1 MGTWRSATPRG
12 QFGAQAGGTIFTS
25 SRPVSPTHWLRGTG
39 FKKGTTLCQG
49 PSSPRAALVTLMRG
63 GGMGSVPQSP
73 PPPWYQSQGP
83 PHPGLSQTFVSSF
96 TQPGTKATKIEL
108 APHLH
113 DPSPRS
119 DEIYLHLHQAPTPGL
134 QLQVGLYTQ
143 LRNST
148 LPLLPPPQ
156 PCQRL
161 PLSSG
166 ALPSPWPWGD
176 TPISFFP

>member
-1 MGTWRSATPRG
+1 MGRRQEARFSPPVD
-12 QFGAQAGGTIFTS
+12 TS
-25 SRPVSPTHWLRGTG
+25 VPHTG
-39 FKKGTTLCQG
+39 CEELASEKGTTLCQG
-49 PSSPRAALVTLMRG
+49 PSGPRAALVTLVG
-63 GGMGSVPQSP
+63 GGVGSVPQSP
-73 PPPWYQSQGP
+73 PPPWSQSQGP

-119 DEIYLHLHQAPTPGL
+119 DEIYLHLHQPPTPGL
-134 QLQVGLYTQ
+134 QLQVGPYKQ

-156 PCQRL
+156 SCRSL
-161 PLSSG
+161 PLPILWRTPL
-166 ALPSPWPWGD
+166 ALALG
-176 TPISFFP
+176 

>member
-25 SRPVSPTHWLRGTG
+25 SRHVSPTHWLRGTG
-39 FKKGTTLCQG
+39 FRERDHPVPGTQR
-49 PSSPRAALVTLMRG
+49 SPGRFGDPHG
-63 GGMGSVPQSP
+63 GGGVGSVPQSP
-73 PPPWYQSQGP
+73 PPPWSQSQGP
-83 PHPGLSQTFVSSF
+83 PHPGLSQTFMSSF

-119 DEIYLHLHQAPTPGL
+119 DEIYLHLHQPPTPGL
-134 QLQVGLYTQ
+134 QLQVGPYKQ

-156 PCQRL
+156 SCRSL
-161 PLSSG
+161 PLPILWRTPL
-166 ALPSPWPWGD
+166 ALALG
-176 TPISFFP
+176 